1 MPTLDDIAASATD
14 KSKQQLQEAL
24 LELLRGNPDILDSV
38 TKPTTRTDR
47 QHEGGRSSD
56 RSEGVSV
63 SFTLAMLWF
72 NFMLGSNFIK

>member
-1 MPTLDDIAASATD
+1 MPTLDDIVAGGSS

-24 LELLRGNPDILDSV
+24 LELLKGNPDILDSV
-38 TKPTTRTDR
+38 TTRADR

-63 SFTLAMLWF
+63 YFTIWLF
-72 NFMLGSNFIK
+72 